1 LIVSVVVACFALLG
15 GSSLARLGD
24 ERATLLMPFVQL
36 DGAISTAF
44 NEINNLPATMANFTH
59 SLGAASA
66 AALDQNAVSIA
77 NVLPQTLLLVTQ
89 RLLEAF
95 FDATNAFVR
104 WVNSQNALFALP
116 RAKTVPPID
125 EGRLVADIL
134 ALQLS
139 TSEFRVV
146 RDLFAQV
153 DRANVSALGLPTLT
167 FKSAET
173 VSDIVDACLAVT
185 DRISVALLSIGVV
198 LLTISA
204 IRVAHQ
210 FSRPFLRQRRCVVV
224 GKLLAGTI
232 ETQNYVPF
240 LCGIALIALGVSLW
254 TGAAAVHSEALRPLA
269 QADVQ
274 IRAAINGTNKVIVGV
289 PNLAIDAINGKLREI
304 AATQRI
310 KVVLHSVVTDTF
322 GLMATRIVS
331 ALNAFLEQ
339 TQLCGARCI
348 AVPRLTEATLD
359 LLAIGVQPLAIP
371 NVRFDTVPED
381 LVSLERMFAEPL
393 DALRNLIL
401 QAAYAM
407 LVLGFICVAVP
418 ICVVTSATCELR
430 SFLPSARWRAVL
442 DSSDLDGQH
451 QHDQKGRGVGK
462 LTAIG
467 TGFQSSRTM
476 RFDDDQLDSPRQLE
490 LTET

>member
-1 LIVSVVVACFALLG
+1 
-15 GSSLARLGD
+15 
-24 ERATLLMPFVQL
+24 
-36 DGAISTAF
+36 
-44 NEINNLPATMANFTH
+44 
-59 SLGAASA
+59 
-66 AALDQNAVSIA
+66 
-77 NVLPQTLLLVTQ
+77 
-89 RLLEAF
+89 
-95 FDATNAFVR
+95 
-104 WVNSQNALFALP
+104 
-116 RAKTVPPID
+116 
-125 EGRLVADIL
+125 
-134 ALQLS
+134 
-139 TSEFRVV
+139 
-146 RDLFAQV
+146 
-153 DRANVSALGLPTLT
+153 
-167 FKSAET
+167 
-173 VSDIVDACLAVT
+173 VT

-274 IRAAINGTNKVIVGV
+274 IRAAINETNKVIVGV

-401 QAAYAM
+401 QTAYAM

-451 QHDQKGRGVGK
+451 HQHDQKGRGVGK